1 MDNSKF
7 LDLVEASMPEK
18 DLDKLMRAKR
28 DLQVFLLNKDIKVKA
43 KTFQDIILI
52 ELDNGQTVK
61 LEILDITDPVD
72 ASKPVEDNEIDIDSA
87 VANLAATANS
97 GPKGL
102 VGKVFRTSAQ
112 KAKEALKEREKAN
125 KLAIPVFNKA
135 TEEIEQALKKAA
147 Q

>member
-61 LEILDITDPVD
+61 LEVLDITDPVD
-72 ASKPVEDNEIDIDSA
+72 ASIPAEDGEMDEDKIA
-87 VANLAATANS
+87 Q
-97 GPKGL
+97 
-102 VGKVFRTSAQ
+102 AQ
-112 KAKEALKEREKAN
+112 KAL
-125 KLAIPVFNKA
+125 
-135 TEEIEQALKKAA
+135 KAA
-147 Q
+147 KAITGVSNARGGMMGRDPVKNVERAVGKLYNKVAKNIKDFTKEF